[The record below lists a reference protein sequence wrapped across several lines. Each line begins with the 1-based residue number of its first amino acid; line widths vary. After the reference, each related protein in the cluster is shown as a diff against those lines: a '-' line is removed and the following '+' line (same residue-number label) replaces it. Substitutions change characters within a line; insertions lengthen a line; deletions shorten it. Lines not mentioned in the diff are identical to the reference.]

1 MPHISLTAD
10 DLKDSIPS
18 PQGDLRVVM
27 WRTLVGILTGPLTLS
42 CLSLAPFTKSAQT
55 EIYQKKPNNHQFAE
69 LSECQSTTQALY
81 FMVQHAACSIT
92 CDQNTVKPQ

>member
-1 MPHISLTAD
+1 MYTYVFLLMKALKTQSISQINQNQPKQFQQQRLGNS
-10 DLKDSIPS
+10 SIPS

-55 EIYQKKPNNHQFAE
+55 EMYQKGEIPHN
-69 LSECQSTTQALY
+69 C
-81 FMVQHAACSIT
+81 
-92 CDQNTVKPQ
+92 

>member
-27 WRTLVGILTGPLTLS
+27 WRTLVGILTGPLTRS

-55 EIYQKKPNNHQFAE
+55 EIYQQNSTIISLLNSVNVSLQHK
-69 LSECQSTTQALY
+69 LSIY
-81 FMVQHAACSIT
+81 GAACSIT

>member
-1 MPHISLTAD
+1 MQYTNVKMKYHLVFNETKHRLPIKQHISSNITGYID
-10 DLKDSIPS
+10 TRNTQSVSSSKVVGKGSIPS

-55 EIYQKKPNNHQFAE
+55 AIK
-69 LSECQSTTQALY
+69 
-81 FMVQHAACSIT
+81 
-92 CDQNTVKPQ
+92 